1 MSISLRHVRCFLAV
15 AEHGST
21 AAAARRLHISQPAV
35 SVAVKE
41 LEVLLGQRLF
51 QRLPAKG
58 LAPTPFGLSKLPQ
71 ARALAAGI
79 AAFAEADSAS
89 GELAGHVSFGYFTT
103 LGPQYVPGVLR
114 RMAHRFPRITVTPVE
129 ADLDELDSL
138 LQSGRIE
145 VALSYDVRAGA
156 HTDIEQIAV
165 LPPHA
170 LLPARHPL
178 AKKAAVTPAELAG
191 EPFILVDLPS
201 SRDFLLSVF
210 RTVGIEP
217 KIAYRT
223 RSLEMVFGMVAN
235 GLGVSVLVTKPVGD
249 QVKAAL

>member
-1 MSISLRHVRCFLAV
+1 
-15 AEHGST
+15 
-21 AAAARRLHISQPAV
+21 
-35 SVAVKE
+35 
-41 LEVLLGQRLF
+41 
-51 QRLPAKG
+51 
-58 LAPTPFGLSKLPQ
+58 
-71 ARALAAGI
+71 
-79 AAFAEADSAS
+79 
-89 GELAGHVSFGYFTT
+89 
-103 LGPQYVPGVLR
+103 
-114 RMAHRFPRITVTPVE
+114 MAHRFPRITVTPVE